1 MLIVEDGTGLATAE
15 SFASVAFADTYHA
28 KLGNDLWAA
37 ILPARKEILMRRAT
51 NYIQGIFATS
61 FVGFAYSEL
70 QALAFPRV
78 SYEVAYRNLFSLAVP
93 RNVAEATAEL
103 ALIADTT
110 ELLPNITRGKKRVK
124 VGSLEVEY
132 DGNGP
137 TGTKFVAATLK
148 LVPFLRSTAL
158 SSSQARL
165 VRA

>member
-1 MLIVEDGTGLATAE
+1 MLIVEDGTGKPDAE

-28 KLGNDLWAA
+28 NLGNDLWAGKTT
-37 ILPARKEILMRRAT
+37 PRKEILLRRAT

-61 FVGFAYSEL
+61 FVGSAYSEL

-78 SYEVAYRNLFSLAVP
+78 SYEYAYRNLFSLGVP

-148 LVPFLRSTAL
+148 LVPFLRATAIG
-158 SSSQARL
+158 SNQARL